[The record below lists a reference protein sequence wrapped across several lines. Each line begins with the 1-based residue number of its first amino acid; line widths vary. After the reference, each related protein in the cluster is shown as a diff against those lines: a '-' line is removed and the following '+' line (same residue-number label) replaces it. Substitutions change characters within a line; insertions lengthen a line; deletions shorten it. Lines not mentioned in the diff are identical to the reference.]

1 MCAGR
6 AQVTES
12 EEVFAAY
19 ELAHAAI
26 EQYMHNTHNEWFG
39 TIENNI
45 SKELQACLL
54 TQDKASGELLGLPL
68 QSRAWPRA
76 AHAERDPGGRIIR
89 YTSDF
94 YCRYCQ

>member
-1 MCAGR
+1 MCVCAGR

-39 TIENNI
+39 TIENSI

-54 TQDKASGELLGLPL
+54 TQDKASGELLLL
-68 QSRAWPRA
+68 SQSSWPPSWPGA
-76 AHAERDPGGRIIR
+76 AYAQREPGGAVK
-89 YTSDF
+89 
-94 YCRYCQ
+94 